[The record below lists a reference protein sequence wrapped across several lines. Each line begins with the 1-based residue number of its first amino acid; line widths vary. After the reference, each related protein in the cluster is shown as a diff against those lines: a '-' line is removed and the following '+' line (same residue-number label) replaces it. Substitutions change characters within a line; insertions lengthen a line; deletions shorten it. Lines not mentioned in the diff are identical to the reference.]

1 MVRSLNELLY
11 RASRKK
17 GIRLQKDHRL
27 YLNRAYQSKSIE
39 QEIIKHDYVP
49 HILYKR
55 EMGQLRKNT
64 DQKNILF
71 PKINDRL
78 LRER

>member
-17 GIRLQKDHRL
+17 GIRLQKDHHL
-27 YLNRAYQSKSIE
+27 CLNRAYQSKSIE
-39 QEIIKHDYVP
+39 QEIIKNDYVP

-64 DQKNILF
+64 DQKKYSLSKN
-71 PKINDRL
+71 KR
-78 LRER
+78 

>member
-1 MVRSLNELLY
+1 MQLMVRSLNELLY

-27 YLNRAYQSKSIE
+27 CLNRAYQSKSIE

-49 HILYKR
+49 HIIYKR
-55 EMGQLRKNT
+55 GNGQLRKYRPKKISSF
-64 DQKNILF
+64 QKQTIGC
-71 PKINDRL
+71 
-78 LRER
+78 